1 MVAKI
6 EGDYELVTEKVDR
19 KKEVALKNCEPRKF
33 CQAILKLLPVCCF
46 LNVIKLSIDCRKS
59 MICTKKVNNP
69 VLIDFVQCPVPV
81 KLTVARLPSEWL
93 LAVMIPKGNMV
104 TCSLK

>member
-59 MICTKKVNNP
+59 MICTKKGE
-69 VLIDFVQCPVPV
+69 Q
-81 KLTVARLPSEWL
+81 PSF
-93 LAVMIPKGNMV
+93 N
-104 TCSLK
+104 